1 MKGKLVVVLAIM
13 LFGISQAQTKKPN
26 ILVIW
31 GDDIGWSNPSI
42 YNMGMMGYKTPN
54 IDKIEK
60 MESCLP
66 IIIHSKVVPLGV
78 LLS

>member
-1 MKGKLVVVLAIM
+1 MKIAKTVLVLLFAAFSCTSLLA
-13 LFGISQAQTKKPN
+13 QENEKPN

-54 IDKIEK
+54 MDV
-60 MESCLP
+60 SR
-66 IIIHSKVVPLGV
+66 
-78 LLS
+78 LLWKKLT

>member
-1 MKGKLVVVLAIM
+1 MLAILLTVPFFM
-13 LFGISQAQTKKPN
+13 MAQNDKKPN

-54 IDKIEK
+54 IDQIGKDGI
-60 MESCLP
+60 
-66 IIIHSKVVPLGV
+66 VFTDY
-78 LLS
+78 

>member
-1 MKGKLVVVLAIM
+1 MAIS
-13 LFGISQAQTKKPN
+13 LILTLSVFSQKKPN

-54 IDKIEK
+54 IDKIGK
-60 MESCLP
+60 DG
-66 IIIHSKVVPLGV
+66 IVVYR
-78 LLS
+78 LLFTTILYRR